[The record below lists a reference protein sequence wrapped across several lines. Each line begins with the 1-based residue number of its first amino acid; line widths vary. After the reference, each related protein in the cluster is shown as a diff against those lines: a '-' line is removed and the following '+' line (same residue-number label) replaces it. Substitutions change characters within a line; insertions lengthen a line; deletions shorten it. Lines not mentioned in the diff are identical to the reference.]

1 MDSQSRTVL
10 TVLTTEANRP
20 SPPFKG
26 LCVNC
31 DRRFTCTFPRAET
44 GVWSCDEYL

>member
-1 MDSQSRTVL
+1 MNTQPQAIL

-20 SPPFKG
+20 RPPFKG

-31 DRRFTCTFPRAET
+31 DRRFTCTFPRSES